1 MDTSADTATSRP
13 DEPTAAPASSP
24 AAVMSYARAR
34 LYLGSS
40 NVGMWV
46 VVSSAFLLFGV
57 PERIFRTSPAASW
70 ADVTQLAA
78 VILVYAA
85 VQGAFDLF
93 GGLLLPKEYGRY
105 TPPLPKFVAHWFR
118 GAALHGALLLAAGL
132 LLLNA
137 ARLGGFWGALAAFL
151 LLSAGLVL
159 GQLGLARL
167 IGGLGVARREGV
179 VLLRSPYP
187 HLTGGVVGVR
197 RETVALPEAWA
208 ERFGKGASELLL
220 ERRRALVARGSRRY
234 GLAAA
239 LFWNLLGFVLAY
251 AAAGSVASVAGLVS
265 FSLWSTLWAFLGVLT
280 LPTLSR
286 RAVFQGDALALEG
299 GGDRT
304 QLGELIVR
312 LDRDQDDEAG
322 RDPAVETIFH
332 PLPSSTRRLA
342 RLGLP
347 PPRWALWH
355 VARTSLYL
363 SWASLSLLS
372 RAVHCNVGR
381 PEVWVFLPSD

>member
-1 MDTSADTATSRP
+1 
-13 DEPTAAPASSP
+13 
-24 AAVMSYARAR
+24 MSYARAR

-40 NVGMWV
+40 NVGMWT
-46 VVSSAFLLFGV
+46 VVSSVLLLFGV

-78 VILVYAA
+78 AILVYAA

-93 GGLLLPKEYGRY
+93 GGYFLPKEYGRY

-118 GAALHGALLLAAGL
+118 GAALHGALLLVVGL

-137 ARLGGFWGALAAFL
+137 ARLGGFGGVLVVFL
-151 LLSAGLVL
+151 LLNAGLVA

-167 IGGLGVARREGV
+167 VGGLGVVRREGV
-179 VLLRSPYP
+179 ILLRSPYP

-197 RETVALPEAWA
+197 KEVVALPEAWA
-208 ERFGKGASELLL
+208 ERFGKGAFELLL
-220 ERRRALVARGSRRY
+220 KRRRALVARGSRRY
-234 GLAAA
+234 GLIAA
-239 LFWNLLGFVLAY
+239 LLWNLLGFGLAY
-251 AAAGSVASVAGLVS
+251 AAAGGTLSVAGLVS

-286 RAVFQGDALALEG
+286 RAVFQADALALEG
-299 GGDRT
+299 GGDRA

-312 LDRDQDDEAG
+312 LDKDQDDEAG

-332 PLPSSTRRLA
+332 PIPASTRRLE
-342 RLGLP
+342 RLDLP
-347 PPRWALWH
+347 PPRLASWH

-363 SWASLSLLS
+363 SWANLNLLS

>member
-1 MDTSADTATSRP
+1 M
-13 DEPTAAPASSP
+13 
-24 AAVMSYARAR
+24 MSYARAR

-40 NVGMWV
+40 NVGVWTV
-46 VVSSAFLLFGV
+46 LSSVLLLFGV
-57 PERIFRTSPAASW
+57 PERIFRMSPTPSW

-78 VILVYAA
+78 AILVCAA

-93 GGLLLPKEYGRY
+93 GGYFLPREYGRY

-118 GAALHGALLLAAGL
+118 GAALHGALLLAIGL

-137 ARLGGFWGALAAFL
+137 ARLGGFGGALVAFL
-151 LLSAGLVL
+151 LLNAGLVA

-167 IGGLGVARREGV
+167 VGGLGVVRREGV
-179 VLLRSPYP
+179 ILLRSPYP
-187 HLTGGVVGVR
+187 HLTGGVVGVGGVGVG

-208 ERFGKGASELLL
+208 ERFGTPAFELLL
-220 ERRRALVARGSRRY
+220 KRRQALVARGSRRY
-234 GLAAA
+234 GLIAA
-239 LFWNLLGFVLAY
+239 LLWNLLGFGLAY
-251 AAAGSVASVAGLVS
+251 FAAGSTQSVAGLVS

-286 RAVFQGDALALEG
+286 GAVFQADALALEG
-299 GGDRT
+299 GGDRA

-312 LDRDQDDEAG
+312 LDGDQDDEAG

-332 PLPSSTRRLA
+332 PIPSSTRRLE
-342 RLGLP
+342 RLGGP
-347 PPRWALWH
+347 PPRFAAWH